1 MFAQRLRA
9 LTKKEALQ
17 IVRDPSSIVI
27 AFILP
32 LTLLFLFGYG
42 LSLDAREIRL
52 GIALEDGGQPARDL
66 ARRFAGNPYFKPS
79 LAASRQDLL
88 PGLVTGE
95 LKSVLIVPQGKIGRA
110 HV

>member
-42 LSLDAREIRL
+42 LSLDARGIRL

-66 ARRFAGNPYFKPS
+66 ARHFAGNPFSSP
-79 LAASRQDLL
+79 ASPPRARSFC
-88 PGLVTGE
+88 PG
-95 LKSVLIVPQGKIGRA
+95 
-110 HV
+110 

>member
-42 LSLDAREIRL
+42 LSLDARDIRL
-52 GIALEDGGQPARDL
+52 GIALEDGGQPARDRSEEHTSEL
-66 ARRFAGNPYFKPS
+66 Q
-79 LAASRQDLL
+79 SR
-88 PGLVTGE
+88 
-95 LKSVLIVPQGKIGRA
+95 
-110 HV
+110 

>member
-42 LSLDAREIRL
+42 LSLDARGIRL
-52 GIALEDGGQPARDL
+52 GIALETPISSPASPPR
-66 ARRFAGNPYFKPS
+66 ARSFC
-79 LAASRQDLL
+79 
-88 PGLVTGE
+88 PG
-95 LKSVLIVPQGKIGRA
+95 
-110 HV
+110 

>member
-42 LSLDAREIRL
+42 LSLNAREIRL
-52 GIALEDGGQPARDL
+52 GIALEDGRQPARDL
-66 ARRFAGNPYFKPS
+66 ARQFTENPYFKPS
-79 LAASRQDLL
+79 LAA
-88 PGLVTGE
+88 
-95 LKSVLIVPQGKIGRA
+95 LIEIGRA
-110 HV
+110 SCRERV